1 MKCTME
7 SNNGCALPLK
17 LKTQLKVNAKHNLNE
32 GALRIRNHVDVQVCK
47 FKSFKGLFPELV
59 YNKDN
64 RKQQEST
71 SNPRVI
77 ASNIGL

>member
-17 LKTQLKVNAKHNLNE
+17 LKTQLKINAIHNLNE
-32 GALRIRNHVDVQVCK
+32 GALRIGNHVNVRVCK
-47 FKSFKGLFPELV
+47 FKSLRGLFLELV

-64 RKQQEST
+64 YKQQAST
-71 SNPRVI
+71 FDPRVV